1 MEQNLNDVNEFST
14 QSDDA
19 SSSGPT
25 EQELLDAV
33 MKNSPIME
41 EIGVPLPEE
50 ETEQVDPAETSEEVD
65 PVEEEVVS
73 EETEEEVET
82 EEEKT
87 EEDDAA
93 EEAAT
98 NESEVLSADEIDLD
112 AKVTVKI
119 DGEDLDVSFGDLIK
133 GYSTEQSLSKKGREL
148 GEARKALD
156 AERDEK
162 LKELSDVS
170 QAAAGMLMQ
179 GEQTFAKEYHELEQ
193 KIEKARKENDT
204 FELGELKDKRE
215 QVQAKYWNA
224 RKQREGMI
232 EQVQKFQQEQA
243 DKAWQDQLD
252 HFHKEIPN
260 LIPDFN
266 DTVAKDIREFA
277 MNDLGLTAETL
288 NGIAD
293 PKIVWALNDYRQLKK
308 NVAKGTAKRKVVP
321 TKKAI
326 PTKKSPPAQK
336 KAEDKAAMVKARA
349 FKENASADDQMAFL
363 RQHASNTLN
372 TIK

>member
-1 MEQNLNDVNEFST
+1 MEQNLNDVNEVST
-14 QSDDA
+14 QSDDT

-41 EIGVPLPEE
+41 EAVPLPEE
-50 ETEQVDPAETSEEVD
+50 ETEPVDPEETSEEVD
-65 PVEEEVVS
+65 PVEEEAVS
-73 EETEEEVET
+73 EEAEEEKVEEEVT
-82 EEEKT
+82 EGEDAPEEG
-87 EEDDAA
+87 
-93 EEAAT
+93 AT
-98 NESEVLSADEIDLD
+98 QEPDVYELDDLD
-112 AKVTVKI
+112 DFTINLKI
-119 DGEDLDVSFGDLIK
+119 DGEVTPVKLSDMAK
-133 GYSTEQSLSKKGREL
+133 GFSTEQSLSKKGREL

-162 LKELSDVS
+162 LKELTDVS

-179 GEQTFAKEYHELEQ
+179 GEQAFAKEYHDLEA
-193 KIEKARKENDT
+193 KIDKARKENDT

-232 EQVQKFQQEQA
+232 AQVQKFQPASNE
-243 DKAWQDQLD
+243 KAWQAQLE

-266 DTVAKDIREFA
+266 DKVANEIRDFA
-277 MNDLGLTAETL
+277 IDDLGLSAETL
-288 NGIAD
+288 NSIAD

-326 PTKKSPPAQK
+326 PTKKAPPAQK
-336 KAEDKAAMVKARA
+336 KAEDKAAMIKARA
-349 FKENASADDQMAFL
+349 FKENATADDHMAFL
-363 RQHASNTLN
+363 KQHASNTLN
-372 TIK
+372 NI

>member
-1 MEQNLNDVNEFST
+1 MEQELNDVNEVST
-14 QSDDA
+14 PQVDDT

-41 EIGVPLPEE
+41 EVGVPLPEE
-50 ETEQVDPAETSEEVD
+50 ETEQVDPEETSEEVD
-65 PVEEEVVS
+65 PVEEEAVS
-73 EETEEEVET
+73 EETEEEKV
-82 EEEKT
+82 EEEVT
-87 EEDDAA
+87 EGEDDTSTQ
-93 EEAAT
+93 EPDVYE
-98 NESEVLSADEIDLD
+98 LDELD
-112 AKVTVKI
+112 DFTVNLKI
-119 DGEDLDVSFGDLIK
+119 DGEVTPVKLSDMAK
-133 GYSTEQSLSKKGREL
+133 GFSTEQSLSKKGREL

-156 AERDEK
+156 TEREEK

-179 GEQTFAKEYHELEQ
+179 GEQEFAKQYHELEKQ
-193 KIEKARKENDT
+193 IDKARKDNDT

-224 RKQREGMI
+224 RKQREGML

-243 DKAWQDQLD
+243 DKAWQEQLD

-266 DTVAKDIREFA
+266 DKVANDIREFA
-277 MNDLGLTAETL
+277 VNDIGLSADTL
-288 NGIAD
+288 NSIAD
-293 PKIVWALNDYRQLKK
+293 PKIVWALNDYRQLKQ
-308 NVAKGTAKRKVVP
+308 NVAKGTAKRKTVP

-326 PTKKSPPAQK
+326 PTKKAAPAKK
-336 KAEDKAAMVKARA
+336 KAEDQAKMVKARA
-349 FKENASADDQMAFL
+349 FKENASSDDQMAFL
-363 RQHASNTLN
+363 KQYASNSLN
-372 TIK
+372 NIK